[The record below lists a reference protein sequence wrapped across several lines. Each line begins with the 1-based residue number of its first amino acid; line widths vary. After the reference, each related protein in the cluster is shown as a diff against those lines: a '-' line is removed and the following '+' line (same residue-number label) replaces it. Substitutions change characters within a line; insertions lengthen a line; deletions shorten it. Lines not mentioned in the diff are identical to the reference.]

1 VSQKKVKPDFEHSVN
16 RMNEII
22 RALERGETPL
32 EDSIKLF
39 EEGAKLAGHCQT
51 LLAKAEQR
59 VTKLVKNGEAV
70 EEEAFEPVE

>member
-1 VSQKKVKPDFEHSVN
+1 VSQKQKKPDFEQSVT

-22 RALERGETPL
+22 HALERGETPL

-39 EEGAKLAGHCQT
+39 EEGAKLAGHCQS
-51 LLAKAEQR
+51 LLTKAEQR

-70 EEEAFEPVE
+70 EEDEFEPIE